1 MDKEI
6 IVRKFEETGLRVDI
20 ASRPIDPA
28 NPHIFQMDIQR
39 RVEDGLRYEYVRIW
53 PGESDGGIRVEVLG
67 IDKGIKQL
75 VLLVQEPEREFDTT
89 HRKYSFRT
97 PAEIEAIR
105 QMGRVVKETA
115 TEIVVREKTDP
126 RKRRFLLGVDER
138 QLFIAQIQKGN
149 TVKEAHANL
158 KSPVLVLAEGRV
170 PGNVKRQ
177 GEWFFLN
184 LTDEE
189 ERGLKDYIKAHPY
202 ALRRKQPISPEPMSF
217 IGRQRTRGHPH
228 TAEEIVHIPRWGE
241 GDVTRVVAGPSGEK
255 TQQHGRRVVARPRP
269 YDVYVRGNITHVEHK
284 RMKFAGWR
292 RVIRNNEVEPKSGV
306 MWID

>member
-1 MDKEI
+1 MNEFNREI
-6 IVRKFEETGLRVDI
+6 IEKKFEETGLRVEI
-20 ASRPIDPA
+20 SSRPIDRA

-39 RVEDGLRYEYVRIW
+39 RVEDGLRYECVRIW
-53 PGESDGGIRVEVLG
+53 PGEGDKIRVEVLG
-67 IDKGIKQL
+67 IDKGVKQL
-75 VLLVQEPEREFDTT
+75 VLLVQEPEREFETV
-89 HRKYSFRT
+89 HRKASYMR
-97 PAEIEAIR
+97 PAEFEVIR
-105 QMGRVVKETA
+105 KMGK
-115 TEIVVREKTDP
+115 VVRETESEIVIRQRTDP

-184 LTDEE
+184 LTDTE
-189 ERGLKDYIKAHPY
+189 ERELKDFIKARPY
-202 ALRRKQPISPEPMSF
+202 ALRRNLPISPEPASF
-217 IGRQRTRGHPH
+217 TGKPRMRGHPH

-241 GDVTRVVAGPSGEK
+241 GDVTRVEK
-255 TQQHGRRVVARPRP
+255 TQHGRRTVSRPRP

-284 RMKFAGWR
+284 RMKFAGWK
-292 RVIRNNEVEPKSGV
+292 RVIRNNEVAPKSGV

>member
-6 IVRKFEETGLRVDI
+6 IERKFEETGLRVDI
-20 ASRPIDPA
+20 ASRPIDRA

-75 VLLVQEPEREFDTT
+75 VLLVQEPEREFETV
-89 HRKYSFRT
+89 HRKASYMR
-97 PAEIEAIR
+97 PAEFEQIR
-105 QMGRVVKETA
+105 KLGKVERETES
-115 TEIVVREKTDP
+115 EIVVRQKTDP

-202 ALRRKQPISPEPMSF
+202 ALRKKLPISPEPFGFGGKPRM
-217 IGRQRTRGHPH
+217 RGHPH
-228 TAEEIVHIPRWGE
+228 TAEEIVHIPRWGV
-241 GDVTRVVAGPSGEK
+241 GDITRVEK
-255 TQQHGRRVVARPRP
+255 TPQHGRRVVARPRP
-269 YDVYVRGNITHVEHK
+269 YDVYVRGNITHEEHK
-284 RMKFAGWR
+284 RMKFAGWK